1 MKRSDTIRLF
11 CYVAALAF
19 ILFYPVRKI
28 WQFKFPATQGHVF
41 RFRVT
46 AYDPYDPMRG
56 RYVRLNLRETGQ
68 VRLPDRNRDLN
79 FRYGQPVLAVLKME
93 RDQDGND
100 RAKIVDLAADRK
112 DLPPGTLFF
121 LPVRYGSF
129 VRDYDSKTRKFLKTG
144 KHTVRLPFDRFYL
157 NERKAPEVEKLLQK
171 RGSKAELIVIVYPNG
186 IYQVQNLIVN
196 GTPVRKY

>member
-28 WQFKFPATQGHVF
+28 WQFTFPEGKGTEY
-41 RFRVT
+41 RIPVT

-56 RYVRLNLRETGQ
+56 RYVRLNLSGTET
-68 VRLPDRNRDLN
+68 VRLPKKNA
-79 FRYGQPVLAVLKME
+79 PVCESGVHCFALLEKAP
-93 RDQDGND
+93 DGTI
-100 RAKIVDLAADRK
+100 RIVDLAKYRSEF
-112 DLPPGTLFF
+112 PPGVDVLSVEYRWFTQDYEAGGANRRK
-121 LPVRYGSF
+121 VRS
-129 VRDYDSKTRKFLKTG
+129 LKTG
-144 KHTVRLPFDRFYL
+144 KHHIRLPFERFYL

-186 IYQVQNLIVN
+186 IYRVKDLIVN
-196 GTPVRKY
+196 GKAVRGR

>member
-28 WQFKFPATQGHVF
+28 WQFKFPATKGHVF

-56 RYVRLNLRETGQ
+56 RYVRLNLRETGR
-68 VRLPDRNRDLN
+68 VILPDKNRDLN
-79 FRYGQPVLAVLKME
+79 FRYGQPVLAVLKQE

-100 RAKIVDLAADRK
+100 WTKIVDLAADRK
-112 DLPPGTLFF
+112 ELPPGTLFY
-121 LPVRYGSF
+121 LPVRYSGF

-171 RGSKAELIVIVYPNG
+171 RGSKAELIVIVYPGG